1 MLLPEL
7 ISDLAV
13 ILLTGGI
20 VTVIF
25 KKLNQPLVLGYILA
39 GFLIG
44 PYMPFFFNVTD
55 SASISTWSEIGIIIL
70 MFGLG
75 LEFNLHKLVSVGGTA
90 IITALVEVGGM
101 LAFGFAVGQ
110 LMGWGTMDSVFLGG
124 MLSMSSTTIIIKA
137 FDELNVRKKDFAQLV
152 FGTLVMEDIAGI
164 FMMIILSTIS
174 VSKSISGGALALQ
187 LGLLVLYLVLMVLL
201 ASLSAATLIVT
212 VPLLLACLVPLMI
225 FYPAY
230 MLDERSA
237 GIWNTFLWSMRNGFK
252 CWGGSFLIL
261 FVCNLLMSVLSGL
274 LSVPMYVVLIVRALL
289 VGASGQVA
297 DGGMLF
303 DVLQYFTSVLMLYAS
318 YLSTVVVLLGA
329 TYQYGHIREK
339 MDAVTVDED
348 IENFDKL

>member
-1 MLLPEL
+1 MREPGIELYKRRDFGEKFTVTFRFIRENWKPLLKYLTAFLLP
-7 ISDLAV
+7 IA
-13 ILLTGGI
+13 ILQG
-20 VTVIF
+20 F
-25 KKLNQPLVLGYILA
+25 SMSAYMDNAFQA
-39 GFLIG
+39 GL
-44 PYMPFFFNVTD
+44 Y
-55 SASISTWSEIGIIIL
+55 ASSGAE
-70 MFGLG
+70 
-75 LEFNLHKLVSVGGTA
+75 EN
-90 IITALVEVGGM
+90 GM
-101 LAFGFAVGQ
+101 LALLGLPYLFLIVFSLLGGILLYAVFYALFITYDRREKGLRGVTWSALSAEFLRCLKRSATCFGF
-110 LMGWGTMDSVFLGG
+110 
-124 MLSMSSTTIIIKA
+124 
-137 FDELNVRKKDFAQLV
+137 
-152 FGTLVMEDIAGI
+152 
-164 FMMIILSTIS
+164 IIL
-174 VSKSISGGALALQ
+174 
-187 LGLLVLYLVLMVLL
+187 LLVLYLVLMVLL

-274 LSVPMYVVLIVRALL
+274 LSVPMYVVLIVRAFL

-303 DVLQYFTSVLMLYAS
+303 DVLQYFTSVLTLYAS
-318 YLSTVVVLLGA
+318 YLSTVVVLLGV

>member
-1 MLLPEL
+1 MVEQMDLPM
-7 ISDLAV
+7 SW
-13 ILLTGGI
+13 TSPS
-20 VTVIF
+20 TV
-25 KKLNQPLVLGYILA
+25 P
-39 GFLIG
+39 
-44 PYMPFFFNVTD
+44 MT
-55 SASISTWSEIGIIIL
+55 
-70 MFGLG
+70 
-75 LEFNLHKLVSVGGTA
+75 
-90 IITALVEVGGM
+90 
-101 LAFGFAVGQ
+101 
-110 LMGWGTMDSVFLGG
+110 
-124 MLSMSSTTIIIKA
+124 
-137 FDELNVRKKDFAQLV
+137 
-152 FGTLVMEDIAGI
+152 
-164 FMMIILSTIS
+164 
-174 VSKSISGGALALQ
+174 
-187 LGLLVLYLVLMVLL
+187 
-201 ASLSAATLIVT
+201 T